1 MIDEKFFKAIT
12 TEYGIDDETT
22 PTYLVS
28 IDDVEQEELCDG
40 ESIIL
45 NLTQFN
51 PNPLRVIGAK
61 NDIIDELVN
70 FIENNDAAKSDAN
83 YKQIKAKIDSL
94 DAYEMSS
101 FAGKTLKI
109 TSNLY
114 YDAVDNT
121 YKSSLLSQIDK
132 RPPGETLKFTKENL
146 EKFNIYFNGLDVSN
160 TIIITNNVE
169 MDKEITINFV
179 DENDNIFKFYK
190 TPTVIVTPS
199 ENGYYSSFSTEFLHS
214 SEEDDKEAII
224 GCKISLNNLR
234 PKKNYPEV
242 NITFIGDISDA

>member
-1 MIDEKFFKAIT
+1 MIDKRFFKAIT
-12 TEYGIDDETT
+12 TEYGIDDKTT

-70 FIENNDAAKSDAN
+70 FIENNEAAKSDKN
-83 YKQIKAKIDSL
+83 YQKIKAKIESL

-101 FAGKTLKI
+101 FSGKTLKV

-114 YDAVDNT
+114 YDTVDNT

-132 RPPGETLKFTKENL
+132 RAPGETLKFTKENL
-146 EKFNIYFNGLDVSN
+146 EQFNIYFNGLDVSN
-160 TIIITNNVE
+160 TIIITNTVE
-169 MDKEITINFV
+169 MDSEITISFTNE
-179 DENDNIFKFYK
+179 DGDIFKFYK
-190 TPTVIVTPS
+190 VPTVILTPE
-199 ENGYYSSFSTEFLHS
+199 ENGYYSDFSTEFLHS
-214 SEEDDKEAII
+214 SEEGDEDAII
-224 GCKISLNNLR
+224 GCKISLIGLR
-234 PKKNYPEV
+234 PKKNYPDI
-242 NITFIGDISDA
+242 NITFIGDISDD